1 MQDDK
6 DLVNTTD
13 HFSIK
18 KKHLTMLVMVLIC
31 IGAATLAILFSNG
44 LKIGFGPKL
53 DEENSAEMKSRLG
66 ALENKLNDSIKQ
78 LNEIILLKEKLEKQ
92 VPTEKQPASSDGGK
106 GGIFI
111 ALEPLSIEKEAN
123 NSVSNAI
130 DRIDQRITSIDKSIP
145 RLKEP
150 LSLALVSLSNLPNGV
165 PLAGPYSLSSL
176 YGVRV
181 DPLTNRG
188 ALHSGVDFSAPI
200 GTPVLSAAP
209 GVVTKV
215 VEGDIGYGNFIEIT
229 HPKNIVTKYAH
240 LNEIL
245 VRPYQTLNKGDLIG
259 TVGNTGRSSGP
270 HLHFEILA
278 KGEFIDPMGV
288 ISPYP
293 VKANVGA
300 IAIYSASVKA
310 KCANLKLIIA
320 DENSPIMQECLRS
333 GGKNANEIMLA
344 KRAQENLKTPK
355 TNGFPNHCYKVDQE
369 NRLIVG
375 TKSACETN

>member
-6 DLVNTTD
+6 DLVSSTD
-13 HFSIK
+13 HISIK
-18 KKHLTMLVMVLIC
+18 KSHLTIVLVVLIC
-31 IGAATLAILFSNG
+31 ICAATLGILIANG
-44 LKIGFGPKL
+44 LKFGFGPKL
-53 DEENSAEMKSRLG
+53 DEEMNAEMAIRLN
-66 ALENKLNDSIKQ
+66 ALENKLNGSIKQ

-92 VPTEKQPASSDGGK
+92 APNEKVVPPTSGK

-111 ALEPLSIEKEAN
+111 PVEPLSIEKEAN
-123 NSVSNAI
+123 NSVRTAI
-130 DRIDQRITSIDKSIP
+130 EKFDQRISDIDRSIP

-165 PLAGPYSLSSL
+165 PLAGSYTLSSE
-176 YGVRV
+176 YGMRV
-181 DPLTNRG
+181 DPLTNRS

-209 GVVTKV
+209 GIVTKV
-215 VEGDIGYGNFIEIT
+215 VELDPGYGNFIEIS
-229 HPKNIVTKYAH
+229 HPKGIVTKYAH

-245 VRPYQTLNKGDLIG
+245 VRQFQTLNKGDLIG
-259 TVGNTGRSSGP
+259 TVGSTGRSSGP

-278 KGEFIDPMGV
+278 NGEFVDPMGV

-293 VKANVGA
+293 VRANVGS
-300 IAIYSASVKA
+300 IAVYSATVKA
-310 KCANLKLIIA
+310 KCANLKLIIS
-320 DENSPIMQECLRS
+320 DEKSPLMQECLRS

-344 KRAQENLKTPK
+344 KRAQESLKNQK

>member
-1 MQDDK
+1 MQDNK
-6 DLVNTTD
+6 DLGNRPD
-13 HFSIK
+13 HISIK
-18 KKHLTMLVMVLIC
+18 KSHLAMFIVALIC
-31 IGAATLAILFSNG
+31 IGAATAAILFANG
-44 LKIGFGPKL
+44 LKLGFGPKL
-53 DEENSAEMKSRLG
+53 DEEISAEMAARLSTV
-66 ALENKLNDSIKQ
+66 ENKLNNSIKQ

-92 VPTEKQPASSDGGK
+92 APNEKVSPPTSGK

-111 ALEPLSIEKEAN
+111 PLEPLSIEKEAN
-123 NSVSNAI
+123 NSVRTAIEKIDLRVSDI
-130 DRIDQRITSIDKSIP
+130 DRSIP
-145 RLKEP
+145 LLKEP

-165 PLAGPYSLSSL
+165 PLAGPYTLSSE
-176 YGVRV
+176 YGMRV

-215 VEGDIGYGNFIEIT
+215 VEGDPGYGNFIEIS
-229 HPKNIVTKYAH
+229 HPKGIVTKYAH

-245 VRPYQTLNKGDLIG
+245 VRPFQTLNKGDLIG
-259 TVGNTGRSSGP
+259 TVGSTGRSSGP

-278 KGEFIDPMGV
+278 NGEFVDPMGV

-293 VKANVGA
+293 VRANVGA
-300 IAIYSASVKA
+300 IAVYSATVKA
-310 KCANLKLIIA
+310 KCANLKLIIS
-320 DENSPIMQECLRS
+320 DENSPLMKECLKS

-344 KRAQENLKTPK
+344 KRAQESLKTTK
-355 TNGFPNHCYKVDQE
+355 SNGFPNHCYKVDQE

-375 TKSACETN
+375 TKSACEAN